1 MIDTHTHT
9 ISSLHAYSTIEE
21 NVIAASRLGLQGIG
35 VTDHYSPMVGHG
47 DSYDKRDYQFL
58 INLKIVPRIWHG
70 IKVYRGAEVDI
81 VSLNGDLFGYDQLQR
96 DGSRMNEYMLGCT
109 DYHIVSVHRVSNE
122 MRNASPVRLA
132 EMYIG
137 AISQK
142 KAAIIGHI
150 NRAGLKFDEDMVLDE
165 VKRLGKAIEINEST
179 LVQSGNETISACRD
193 IAEKCAEKGVYI
205 APASDAHISTGI
217 GHIENVRRML
227 DEIHFPEELIINRDT
242 YRFEEFLKKAVL

>member
-9 ISSLHAYSTIEE
+9 ISSLHAYSTLEE
-21 NVIAASRLGLQGIG
+21 NVAAALGLGLSGIG

-47 DSYDKRDYQFL
+47 DEYDKRDYQFL
-58 INLKIVPRIWHG
+58 INLKIIPRIWHG

-81 VSLNGDLFGYDQLQR
+81 VTLKGDLYGYDKFQR
-96 DGSRMNEYMLGCT
+96 DGSSMNGYMLGCT
-109 DYHIVSVHRVSNE
+109 DYHIVSIHRVSSE
-122 MRNASPVRLA
+122 MREASPVKLA

-142 KAAIIGHI
+142 KSAIIGHI
-150 NRAGLKFDEDMVLDE
+150 NRAGLRFDEDMVLDE

-179 LVQSGNETISACRD
+179 LMQSGNETVCACRR
-193 IAEKCAEKGVYI
+193 IAEKCAENEIFI

-217 GHIENVRRML
+217 GHIETVSSML
-227 DEIHFPEELIINRDT
+227 EEIHFPNKLIVNRDPES
-242 YRFEEFLKKAVL
+242 FEEFLKKAVL